1 MVKDVSR
8 YIAKKTLFELFWD
21 WKIPVVEQLRERGL
35 SIYDALIH
43 GGLVRLR
50 PILMTAFTTSF
61 ALIPLAVFASDEGVI
76 IGAELATVVIGGLAS
91 STFLTLI
98 IVPVVY
104 TLVHSSL
111 PRLFRVVGS
120 NLSMNFFRVTIFN
133 RYKHRHNRQD
143 SEQIEYGKVRDYLP
157 KNKALDPYGSGAL
170 TLAAIR

>member
-1 MVKDVSR
+1 MGFLLLIGIVVTNAIVLIS
-8 YIAKKTLFELFWD
+8 F
-21 WKIPVVEQLRERGL
+21 VEQLRERGL
-35 SIYDALIH
+35 SIYDALVQ

-61 ALIPLAVFASDEGVI
+61 ALIPRAVFASDEGEI

-120 NLSMNFFRVTIFN
+120 NLSMHFFRVTIFD
-133 RYKHRHNRQD
+133 RYKHRHNGQD
-143 SEQIEYGKVRDYLP
+143 SEQIEYGKVRDHLLQ
-157 KNKALDPYGSGAL
+157 NKAPDPYGSGAL

>member
-1 MVKDVSR
+1 M
-8 YIAKKTLFELFWD
+8 
-21 WKIPVVEQLRERGL
+21 Q
-35 SIYDALIH
+35 

-50 PILMTAFTTSF
+50 PILMTAFNTSF
-61 ALIPLAVFASDEGVI
+61 ALIPRAVFASDEGEI

-120 NLSMNFFRVTIFN
+120 NLSRLQKENAQRVTSN
-133 RYKHRHNRQD
+133 RPADGGQRACLI
-143 SEQIEYGKVRDYLP
+143 S
-157 KNKALDPYGSGAL
+157 
-170 TLAAIR
+170 